1 MLDRREFVSL
11 GALLAAVDYVPR
23 ALTAAEFGAAE
34 EFVELI
40 IPGARG
46 ARVMRYIDMGLAH
59 GVGDAGAWKRGVGAW
74 LSAKVPMGELA
85 AKELDPGTELERFF
99 GVAKRAAIEAYALS
113 EEGQRDWLG
122 YRGGVHLTAFPGCTE
137 EHG

>member
-23 ALTAAEFGAAE
+23 ALTVVEFGAAE
-34 EFVELI
+34 EFVELLV
-40 IPGARG
+40 PGAKG

-59 GVGDAGAWKRGVGAW
+59 GVGDVGAWKRGVGEW
-74 LSAKVPMGELA
+74 MKGKRPMGELA
-85 AKELDPGTELERFF
+85 ANELSPGTELERFF